1 MINMLMN
8 INGIEILIVGV
19 IMIFLFNYIGAF
31 SFNKFVADN
40 KVVFGKLK
48 EDDYDFLCISK
59 YGEKV
64 DPNERYQKRVK
75 NAIITFIIGMIVV
88 ITSVS
93 GLNFPIKVVI
103 VFAITYLTFRD
114 DYSKLQNYYKVH
126 LHEIN
131 LKLPYYLKSLE
142 ILIQHYT
149 VPVAITRSLEEA
161 PEMFKPGLRDLI
173 SAIDSGDST
182 IEPYMAFARRYPVRD
197 SMRMMRLLYRL
208 SLGSQERKQ
217 EQLIVFSRTISN
229 LQAKS
234 RETKY
239 KERLEKMEK
248 KTMSMLSATGVGV
261 MIILLLSIL
270 QIFVTV

>member
-1 MINMLMN
+1 M
-8 INGIEILIVGV
+8 EIFIVGV
-19 IMIFLFNYIGAF
+19 IIILLFNYLGTF
-31 SFNKFVADN
+31 NFNKFVDDN
-40 KVVFGKLK
+40 KVLFSKLK
-48 EDDYDFLCISK
+48 EDDYDFLLVSR

-64 DPNERYQKRVK
+64 DVNQMYQKRVK
-75 NAIITFIIGMIVV
+75 TVIITFLLGLIFA
-88 ITSVS
+88 ITSVQS
-93 GLNFPIKVVI
+93 LNFAIKLVLIFVVS
-103 VFAITYLTFRD
+103 YLMFKS
-114 DYSKLQNYYKVH
+114 DYNKVKNFYKVH
-126 LHEIN
+126 LHDIN

-149 VPVAITRSLEEA
+149 VPVAITRSLETA

-173 SAIDSGDST
+173 ASIDAGDST

-229 LQAKS
+229 LQNKS

-248 KTMSMLSATGVGV
+248 KTMTMLTSTGAGV
-261 MIILLLSIL
+261 MVILVLA
-270 QIFVTV
+270 IFQMFVSA

>member
-1 MINMLMN
+1 MGL
-8 INGIEILIVGV
+8 EIVAVGA
-19 IMIFLFNYIGAF
+19 ILIFLFNYIGVF
-31 SFNKFVADN
+31 SFNKFVDDN

-48 EDDYDFLCISK
+48 EDDWDFLVTSR
-59 YGEKV
+59 YGDKV
-64 DPNERYQKRVK
+64 DPNVKYQKRVK
-75 NAIITFIIGMIVV
+75 NAIIVFILLSILV
-88 ITSVS
+88 ITAVD
-93 GLNFPIKVVI
+93 GINIAIKI
-103 VFAITYLTFRD
+103 VLVLAITYLIFKD
-114 DYSKLQNYYKVH
+114 DYNKLKNYYKVH
-126 LHEIN
+126 LHDIN

-161 PEMFKPGLRDLI
+161 PEMFKPGLRELI
-173 SAIDSGDST
+173 ASIDAGDST

-239 KERLEKMEK
+239 KERLDKMEK
-248 KTMSMLSATGVGV
+248 KTMSMLVGTGAGV
-261 MIILLLSIL
+261 MVLLLLSIL
-270 QIFVTV
+270 QMFGNL

>member
-1 MINMLMN
+1 MFT
-8 INGIEILIVGV
+8 GIEVLIVGV
-19 IMIFLFNYIGAF
+19 ILILLFNYIGAF
-31 SFNKFVADN
+31 SFNKFVDDN
-40 KVVFGKLK
+40 KAVFSKLK
-48 EDDYDFLCISK
+48 EDDYDFYITSK
-59 YGEKV
+59 YGENV
-64 DPNERYQKRVK
+64 DPNEKFQERVK
-75 NAIITFIIGMIVV
+75 TAIVTFIF
-88 ITSVS
+88 
-93 GLNFPIKVVI
+93 GLIIALTTVKNINFPIRIVI
-103 VFAITYLTFRD
+103 VLGLTYLMFKDGYNKVKR
-114 DYSKLQNYYKVH
+114 YYKVH

-161 PEMFKPGLRDLI
+161 PEMFKPGLRELI
-173 SAIDSGDST
+173 AAIDSGDST

-248 KTMSMLSATGVGV
+248 KTMTMLTATGAGV
-261 MIILLLSIL
+261 MLIILLALL
-270 QIFVTV
+270 QMFSVF

>member
-1 MINMLMN
+1 MGL
-8 INGIEILIVGV
+8 EILAVGA
-19 IMIFLFNYIGAF
+19 ILIFLFNYIGVF
-31 SFNKFVADN
+31 SFNKFVDDN

-48 EDDYDFLCISK
+48 EDDWDFLVTSR
-59 YGEKV
+59 YGDKV
-64 DPNERYQKRVK
+64 DPNVKYQKRVK
-75 NAIITFIIGMIVV
+75 NSIIVFILLSILV
-88 ITSVS
+88 ITAIDSI
-93 GLNFPIKVVI
+93 NIAIKIVI
-103 VFAITYLTFRD
+103 VLAITYLIFKD
-114 DYSKLQNYYKVH
+114 DYNKLKNYYKVH
-126 LHEIN
+126 LHDIN

-161 PEMFKPGLRDLI
+161 PEMFKPGLRELI
-173 SAIDSGDST
+173 ASIDAGDST

-239 KERLEKMEK
+239 KERLDKMEK
-248 KTMSMLSATGVGV
+248 KTMTMLVGTGAGV
-261 MIILLLSIL
+261 MVLLLLSIL
-270 QIFVTV
+270 QMFGNL

>member
-1 MINMLMN
+1 MFL
-8 INGIEILIVGV
+8 GAEILAIGV
-19 IMIFLFNYIGAF
+19 ILIFLFTYIGAF
-31 SFNKFVADN
+31 SFSKFVDDN
-40 KVVFGKLK
+40 KTVLGKLK
-48 EDDYDFLCISK
+48 EDDYDFYLISRF
-59 YGEKV
+59 GDQVDLEEK
-64 DPNERYQKRVK
+64 YQKRVK
-75 NAIITFIIGMIVV
+75 NALIVFIIGLIFM

-93 GLNFPIKVVI
+93 NIN
-103 VFAITYLTFRD
+103 FAIKLVLVFGVTYLVFKD
-114 DYSKLQNYYKVH
+114 DYRKVKRFYKVH

-161 PEMFKPGLRDLI
+161 PEMFKPGLRELI
-173 SAIDSGDST
+173 ASIDAGDST

-217 EQLIVFSRTISN
+217 EQLIVFSRTISS

-234 RETKY
+234 RDTKY
-239 KERLEKMEK
+239 KERLDTMEK
-248 KTMSMLSATGVGV
+248 KTMAMLSATGIGV
-261 MIILLLSIL
+261 MAIIVFSLLQMFTGL
-270 QIFVTV
+270 

>member
-1 MINMLMN
+1 M
-8 INGIEILIVGV
+8 EILIVGV
-19 IMIFLFNYIGAF
+19 ILIFVFNYVGFF
-31 SFNKFVADN
+31 SFNKFVEDN
-40 KVVFGKLK
+40 NVLFERLK
-48 EDDYDFLCISK
+48 EKDYEFFLVSK

-64 DPNERYQKRVK
+64 DVNARYQSRVKTAIIVFVIGLIVVMTSFESLNFAVKLVIVLGITFLIFKDEYTRVK
-75 NAIITFIIGMIVV
+75 NYYAI
-88 ITSVS
+88 
-93 GLNFPIKVVI
+93 
-103 VFAITYLTFRD
+103 
-114 DYSKLQNYYKVH
+114 H
-126 LHEIN
+126 LHDIN

-149 VPVAITRSLEEA
+149 VPVAITKSLEEA
-161 PEMFKPGLRDLI
+161 PEMFKPGLRELI
-173 SAIDSGDST
+173 AAIDAGDAT
-182 IEPYMAFARRYPVRD
+182 IEPYMEFARRYPVRD

-248 KTMSMLSATGVGV
+248 KTMTMLVATGAGV
-261 MIILLLSIL
+261 MVILVLSIL
-270 QIFVTV
+270 QTFT